1 MLLNPVIA
9 MLHDETNDR
18 WHPIV
23 FQEAP
28 LPGSYDP
35 DRPRRWK
42 SKMHHGAGFAT
53 RAEAEA
59 DANDSLAPRLKE
71 LAGGVTLKLEEVF
84 GWDGEGVPASVAFFD
99 LAPESARPAE

>member
-1 MLLNPVIA
+1 MLNPVIA
-9 MLHDETNDR
+9 MLHNETNDR

-42 SKMHHGAGFAT
+42 SKMHHTTGFAT
-53 RAEAEA
+53 KEEAEA
-59 DANDSLAPRLKE
+59 DAGNDLRPRVEALALGP
-71 LAGGVTLKLEEVF
+71 VTVLTEEVF
-84 GWDGEGVPASVAFFD
+84 SWDGAGMPALVAFFD
-99 LAPESARPAE
+99 LPAA